1 MELMLWYTA
10 RSSKAPGASR
20 CRPFHSL
27 WMDTMNRCIESRV
40 RAVLLACTV
49 LAGSTLFPVFQA
61 SAQGIVREAPKDVK
75 RGRLVVT
82 APPQVT
88 LDGKPDR
95 LSPGARIRDLNNML
109 LLSGS
114 VVGKDLP
121 VVYRR
126 DSAGLIHEAWL
137 LTPEEY
143 DRLGGSDSADG
154 YKRFN
159 ELLAI
164 IFGLRR

>member
-1 MELMLWYTA
+1 MELMLWYTG

-49 LAGSTLFPVFQA
+49 LAGLTLLPVFQA
-61 SAQGIVREAPKDVK
+61 SAQGFIREAPKDVK

-88 LDGKPDR
+88 LDGKPDQ

-109 LLSGS
+109 LLSAS
-114 VVGKDLP
+114 VAGQDLP

-126 DSAGLIHEAWL
+126 DATGLIHEAWL

-143 DRLGGSDSADG
+143 DRLGGSDSPSG